1 MKSQLWD
8 LGIDWMEVDDFE
20 LFVML
25 SQTLTPDRT
34 QLLFGDLDFT
44 KLKPYNHPHVEDEI
58 ILADKETGA
67 LIDKMIYLRIVSY
80 LRKAFNITPKVE
92 KAANKMTKK
101 ILIEEDRKKI
111 ELNKN
116 KPFKSFLLPLISSV
130 KVRQGYTKDYVLNMG
145 YVEFMDDVARLQIIN
160 NADHLLHSA
169 YSGCLDLKKI
179 DKKELRDLINSVK
192 SVLANGDSD
201 DIKDCINMLYLMRKD
216 SIATDGEHGVGNLL
230 FKEIRN
236 RGLLNALKD
245 KYNEMISDELTLEHY
260 LV

>member
-1 MKSQLWD
+1 MINLDVDELQLYIGDDYVINDHIKVLQPTIKQIAEFGEKEFFSVVHTVTAIPSDMKSQLWD
-8 LGIDWMEVDDFE
+8 LGIDWMEIDDFE

-44 KLKPYNHPHVEDEI
+44 KLKPYNHPHVEGEI
-58 ILADKETGA
+58 ILADKETGV

-111 ELNKN
+111 EFNKD

-130 KVRQGYTKDYVLNMG
+130 KVKQGYTKDYVLNMG
-145 YVEFMDDVARLQIIN
+145 YVEFMNDVARLQVIH
-160 NADHLLHSA
+160 NADHLL
-169 YSGCLDLKKI
+169 SGVYAGTI
-179 DKKELRDLINSVK
+179 DMKRLNKAELNWMKEL
-192 SVLANGDSD
+192 
-201 DIKDCINMLYLMRKD
+201 
-216 SIATDGEHGVGNLL
+216 
-230 FKEIRN
+230 
-236 RGLLNALKD
+236 
-245 KYNEMISDELTLEHY
+245 
-260 LV
+260 

>member
-1 MKSQLWD
+1 MINLDVDELQLYIGDDYVINDHIKVLQPTIKQIAEFGEKEFFSVVHTVTAIPSDMKAKLWD
-8 LGIDWMEVDDFE
+8 MGLDWMEVDDFE

-34 QLLFGDLDFT
+34 KLLFGDLDFT

-58 ILADKETGA
+58 ILADKETGV

-111 ELNKN
+111 EFNKD

-130 KVRQGYTKDYVLNMG
+130 KVKQGYTKDYVLNMG
-145 YVEFMDDVARLQIIN
+145 YVEFMND
-160 NADHLLHSA
+160 
-169 YSGCLDLKKI
+169 
-179 DKKELRDLINSVK
+179 
-192 SVLANGDSD
+192 
-201 DIKDCINMLYLMRKD
+201 
-216 SIATDGEHGVGNLL
+216 
-230 FKEIRN
+230 
-236 RGLLNALKD
+236 
-245 KYNEMISDELTLEHY
+245 
-260 LV
+260 

>member
-1 MKSQLWD
+1 MINLDVDELQLYIGDDYVINDHIKVLQPTIRQIAEFGEKEFFSVVHTVTAIPSDMKSQLWD

-44 KLKPYNHPHVEDEI
+44 KLKPYNHPHVEGEI
-58 ILADKETGA
+58 ILADKETGV

-111 ELNKN
+111 EFNKD

-145 YVEFMDDVARLQIIN
+145 YVEFMND
-160 NADHLLHSA
+160 
-169 YSGCLDLKKI
+169 
-179 DKKELRDLINSVK
+179 
-192 SVLANGDSD
+192 
-201 DIKDCINMLYLMRKD
+201 
-216 SIATDGEHGVGNLL
+216 
-230 FKEIRN
+230 
-236 RGLLNALKD
+236 
-245 KYNEMISDELTLEHY
+245 
-260 LV
+260 